1 MAHGFHIGILVPFLV
16 QILLQKMK
24 FAIATR
30 MPLGVGVAVRQERE
44 AEASIR
50 P

>member
-1 MAHGFHIGILVPFLV
+1 MAYGVHIGILVPFLA

-24 FAIATR
+24 FAIDTR